1 MYITQKSTDT
11 TCDESMPVIAPLVL
25 PTQLDSEESDSE
37 CEEGTKGDTTQCFN
51 KGTAEYDDNED
62 KFVTQ
67 LTSENINVKIDKA
80 SCMVSKFLRAKDFC
94 HFYFTDINKTPRW

>member
-37 CEEGTKGDTTQCFN
+37 CEEGTKGDTTQCFLM
-51 KGTAEYDDNED
+51 KRPYEEVRYHSFHPGLLTAWKQVRKTLHCYICDYVMYITFISQPDGMNES
-62 KFVTQ
+62 VLCT
-67 LTSENINVKIDKA
+67 
-80 SCMVSKFLRAKDFC
+80 
-94 HFYFTDINKTPRW
+94 